1 MKEIVKNFGER
12 FINRLYN
19 CVILVGR
26 IRLGRSLS
34 KVSLRMFERFV
45 ENLVQ
50 SKGLKP
56 YPIEEIKGF
65 NDEKDLHLFIKREH
79 DNMDGFDPVRSVKR
93 KPASLMGLYAEET
106 DPYSRFWISA
116 SSGNFV
122 QELGIL
128 ANEMGKDLFAVV
140 PPRTPS
146 QKLESLTNLG
156 INVVR
161 VSEEEYD
168 LCPREFTVF
177 WVRAVVNKCNKI
189 VNIDQ
194 YNSVLNPLAHLLMT
208 AKEINEELKDLTHI
222 FIPLGSTGTFAG
234 ICEYFAR
241 FHPKVKII
249 GVQPTRE
256 HNIPGVHYV
265 MGDCKWSPEIFGL
278 VDKRMLNV
286 LTVDD
291 RSAYMALMELE
302 VKHGIHGG
310 PSTGMVFA
318 AVKQELNNIEDGSN
332 VLILSA
338 DSSWEYGEWN
348 KTILK
353 RLRDESR
360 FSEKES
366 SLLETYMEILGK
378 RENSLIRMMKVKNIY
393 KPSKKGQLYSLEE
406 FEGLLPSLLR

>member
-1 MKEIVKNFGER
+1 M
-12 FINRLYN
+12 
-19 CVILVGR
+19 
-26 IRLGRSLS
+26 S
-34 KVSLRMFERFV
+34 KTSSIVSLRLFEKFAEDLMSTR
-45 ENLVQ
+45 
-50 SKGLKP
+50 GLKP
-56 YPIEEIKGF
+56 YPIEEIK
-65 NDEKDLHLFIKREH
+65 DLSDGRNIHVFVKREH
-79 DNMDGFDPVRSVKR
+79 DNIDGSDPIRSIKR
-93 KPASLMGLYAEET
+93 KPANLMGLYVEEIN
-106 DPYSRFWISA
+106 PHARFWISA

-122 QELGIL
+122 EELGIL
-128 ANEMGKDLFAVV
+128 ANETGKDLFAVV

-146 QKLESLTNLG
+146 QTLETLMNLG
-156 INVVR
+156 IHVVK

-189 VNIDQ
+189 LNVDQ
-194 YNSVLNPLAHLLMT
+194 YSSILNPLAHLLMT
-208 AKEINEELKDLTHI
+208 AKEIDGELKDLTHI
-222 FIPLGSTGTFAG
+222 FIPLGSTGTFTG
-234 ICEYFAR
+234 ICEYFSR
-241 FHPKVKII
+241 FHPKIKII

-256 HNIPGVHYV
+256 HHIPGVHYV

-278 VDKRMLNV
+278 LDKRMLKV
-286 LTVDD
+286 LTIDD
-291 RSAYMALMELE
+291 SSAYMALMELE

-366 SLLETYMEILGK
+366 LLLEMYMKILEK
-378 RENSLIRMMKVKNIY
+378 RENSLRRMMKVKNIY
-393 KPSKKGQLYSLEE
+393 KPSKMGQLYSLEE
-406 FEGLLPSLLR
+406 FEDLLPSLFR